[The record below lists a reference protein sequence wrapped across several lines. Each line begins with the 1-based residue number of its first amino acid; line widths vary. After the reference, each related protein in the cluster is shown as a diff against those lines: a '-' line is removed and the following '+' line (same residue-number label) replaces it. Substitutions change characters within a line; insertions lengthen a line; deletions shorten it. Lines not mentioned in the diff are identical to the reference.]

1 MKLFDETSYR
11 QGIEHLSQA
20 DQDLQS
26 VIERYGPP
34 PEWTREPGFATLVR
48 IILEQKVSLAAAAA
62 VYRRLLSLIGPL
74 TPENFVLQPEDRLY
88 ALGVSRRKIIYCREL
103 ARSII
108 DQQLDLRGLT
118 CLSDQEAIA
127 ELKKIKGI
135 GQWTATIYLLMC
147 LRRLD
152 VWPLG
157 DLALIQ
163 AVSHLKGIDH
173 DRARL
178 ETISDPWRPYR
189 SIAARICW
197 HYYLRHPTLRGPKG
211 KPGPAI
217 ASA

>member
-26 VIERYGPP
+26 VIDRYGLP
-34 PEWTREPGFATLVR
+34 PEWIREPGFSTLVR

-62 VYRRLLSLIGPL
+62 VYRRLLSLIEPL
-74 TPENFVLQPEDRLY
+74 TPEQFVLQPEDRLY
-88 ALGVSRRKIIYCREL
+88 ALGVSRGKIRYCQEL

-108 DQQLDLRGLT
+108 DQQLDLPGLT
-118 CLSDQEAIA
+118 RLSDQEAIA

-135 GQWTATIYLLMC
+135 GQWTATIYLLMS

-157 DLALIQ
+157 DIALVQ
-163 AVSHLKGIDH
+163 AVSHLKGIGR
-173 DRARL
+173 DRTSVEA
-178 ETISDPWRPYR
+178 ISHQWKPYR

-197 HYYLRHPTLRGPKG
+197 HYYLHHPALRKS
-211 KPGPAI
+211 KA
-217 ASA
+217 